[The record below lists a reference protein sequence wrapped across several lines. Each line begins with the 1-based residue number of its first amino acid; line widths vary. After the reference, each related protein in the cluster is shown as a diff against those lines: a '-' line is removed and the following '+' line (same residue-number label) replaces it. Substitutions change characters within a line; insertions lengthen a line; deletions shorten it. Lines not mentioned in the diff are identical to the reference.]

1 MANTTARLAELTGLD
16 AESVQTQLVPFLSTF
31 TNADAL
37 RVHLVD
43 LLGSSQQARSFID
56 DYVHLR
62 FPSKTKQQTK
72 TTAEPSAASSAKTQ
86 QPKQK
91 LSAKQKL
98 LQPAKAKRVVNEATS
113 AEAFGPVGTVYHK
126 ERDFVLD
133 GYRTP
138 PQVAAPASASGSAS
152 VAQDRAPAAAT
163 ANATSSKTAT
173 ATAEEKGRTAQPTV
187 HSALPAT
194 DSGTES
200 PAPDLE
206 VIAPTA
212 AMKELDVLLA
222 ELTIPDESQD
232 VGPSELVV
240 CFCQVTLPQA
250 VSPII
255 PPTSLLRTQLITSLQ
270 DQRQALEVEERQRI
284 ERVRGERRARDEDAR
299 DRANAAASAFPAL
312 GGMPVASASGSHPIG
327 NTYGMAG
334 YGARSNAVTL
344 ALGRRQPTEAERSAL
359 QQRTHRVLRIPA
371 KGGPQAKKGPKKS
384 KKAKPEAGGGKA
396 AAKTNTSSTAT
407 TAPTTAA
414 DEQEED
420 DSDDADALGES
431 AVEVTVTI
439 LVPDPEDD
447 GWSAHEPAAAAGAL
461 SASSDAHAAAIE
473 RQRAIALTVGGHR
486 PLANPRLDPALRP
499 KYTSVKEREE
509 RRAAWEAL
517 AVDDV
522 AAGADDDATEAS

>member
-72 TTAEPSAASSAKTQ
+72 ATAEPSAASSAKTQ

-163 ANATSSKTAT
+163 NATSSKTAT

-240 CFCQVTLPQA
+240 CFCQ
-250 VSPII
+250 
-255 PPTSLLRTQLITSLQ
+255 
-270 DQRQALEVEERQRI
+270 DQRHALEVEERQRI
-284 ERVRGERRARDEDAR
+284 ERVRRERRARDEDAR